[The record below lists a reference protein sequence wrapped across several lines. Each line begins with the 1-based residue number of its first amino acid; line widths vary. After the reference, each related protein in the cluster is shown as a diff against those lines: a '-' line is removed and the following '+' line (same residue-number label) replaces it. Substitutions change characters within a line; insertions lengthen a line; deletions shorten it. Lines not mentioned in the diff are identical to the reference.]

1 MARYI
6 QQPSIGFPSQSGQNI
21 AHFIEMFE
29 EPSAAALQVAV
40 NAFFVSLEGLT
51 EFPIIQRV
59 QYEFL
64 QQVLGM
70 GAGDFTYSAMVH
82 YILVD

>member
-21 AHFIEMFE
+21 SHFVEMFE
-29 EPSAAALQVAV
+29 EASAAALQVAM

-51 EFPIIQRV
+51 EFPIIQAV
-59 QYEFL
+59 KHEVVELTPPALIY
-64 QQVLGM
+64 
-70 GAGDFTYSAMVH
+70 TAMVH